1 MPSLMQNICA
11 VLITKHHSLK
21 RVSAFSFISIGYSFI
36 DLSSF
41 TIKKLRFCSLSFSEC
56 SGQISRKTVD
66 STYPINSFQD
76 AGFSGKTSFRL
87 LGPQQTRTH
96 CRRHIFSD
104 TNVSPFAH
112 ARNICCDTNFV
123 SGTKKIFLTLFRN
136 ILCLQQM
143 FPSLR
148 SPRNIMGNNVSAAM
162 CPRLPGP

>member
-41 TIKKLRFCSLSFSEC
+41 TIKKLRFYSLSFSEC

-76 AGFSGKTSFRL
+76 AGFSGKTSASFRL
-87 LGPQQTRTH
+87 LGPSKRG
-96 CRRHIFSD
+96 HIVAD
-104 TNVSPFAH
+104 TFFP
-112 ARNICCDTNFV
+112 T
-123 SGTKKIFLTLFRN
+123 
-136 ILCLQQM
+136 QM
-143 FPSLR
+143 FP
-148 SPRNIMGNNVSAAM
+148 
-162 CPRLPGP
+162 RLPTRATFVATQILCPGQKKFF